1 MKTKNFLFF
10 SSSLLALLAMMASCD
25 RSSSISVDLD
35 KGGKQQKETETAITV
50 ANYATDAGINPA
62 TREFLKVLN
71 SGGTPLEKLSKEDA
85 RSVLVNAQAGVK
97 VDYSGIEESQ
107 ETVMQ
112 DGLSVSLNIVR
123 PKDAKGKIPV
133 FVFVHGGG
141 WILGDYQTHKRLV
154 RDLVVLSGC
163 AAVFVN
169 YTPSPEAHY
178 PVALN
183 EIYAATK
190 WVAQNGSEI
199 NVDGSRLALVGNSAG
214 GNMAAATALLA
225 KEKNGPKIRFVNL
238 LWPVADTGFATASYQ
253 KFATDR
259 FLTAPTMK
267 WMFDQYTT
275 NEKDRND
282 YHVALVKA
290 TKEELKGF
298 PPTLIQVSENDILR
312 DEGETFGRHLDEAG
326 VAVSTVRYNGT
337 IHDFGLLNALAT
349 QPATRAMLQHAAD
362 GLKRNLK

>member
-1 MKTKNFLFF
+1 MKTKNILIF
-10 SSSLLALLAMMASCD
+10 SLSMLAVVAVLASCD
-25 RSSSISVDLD
+25 RKSSISVDLE
-35 KGGKQQKETETAITV
+35 KGDQQEEDAEPAITV
-50 ANYATDAGINPA
+50 ANYATDPGINPA

-85 RSVLVNAQAGVK
+85 RNVLINAQAGVK

-107 ETVMQ
+107 ETIMQ
-112 DGLSVSLNIVR
+112 DGVSVSLNIVR
-123 PKDAKGKIPV
+123 PQGAKGNLPA
-133 FVFVHGGG
+133 FMFVHGGG

-163 AAVFVN
+163 VAVFVN
-169 YTPSPEAHY
+169 YTPSPEARY

-190 WVAQNGSEI
+190 WVAKNGSEI
-199 NVDGSRLALVGNSAG
+199 GVDGSKLAIVGNSAG
-214 GNMAAATALLA
+214 GNMAAAAALLA
-225 KEKNGPKIRFVNL
+225 KEKNGPKISFVNL
-238 LWPVADTGFATASYQ
+238 LWPVADTGFDTESYH
-253 KFATDR
+253 KFATHR

-275 NEKDRND
+275 NEKDRKD
-282 YHVALVKA
+282 YHVALIKA
-290 TKEELKGF
+290 SKEQLKGF

-326 VAVSTVRYNGT
+326 VVVSTVRYNGT

-349 QPATRAMLQHAAD
+349 QPATKAMLQHAAD